1 MNARRVSNLALML
14 PPVIGLIAF
23 RFHVL
28 TLVFICVAELAMLVP
43 RDLLHSQSRVCR
55 RTGWCLLVGLI
66 LGLSFGACLGSAAV
80 QDGAFQSHDSGED
93 TSLILMSY
101 VIKGGL
107 LTLVL
112 AWLSVLTAAF
122 LNFTAARR
130 KRRASQQRPPLLHA
144 LFPNRTA
151 LSCAIFIAV
160 EFLSIGSILLMFFAA
175 VTSGE
180 IEGVSTLIIPL
191 GLLIWGCCN
200 NSLLFLLWTLACS
213 GDNEAHGIAKCL
225 ICPTSIVCAFSST
238 LRLVPMSAPIL
249 LSFPDTLFQLTLC
262 CPIYLTWAWLN
273 KRKTCCPTQ
282 RPE

>member
-1 MNARRVSNLALML
+1 MNARRVSNLALL
-14 PPVIGLIAF
+14 LFPVIGLIAF

-28 TLVFICVAELAMLVP
+28 TLVFICIAEFAMLVP
-43 RDLLHSQSRVCR
+43 RKLLHSQSCVCR
-55 RTGWCLLVGLI
+55 RTGWCLFVGVI
-66 LGLSFGACLGSAAV
+66 LGLSFDACLGSAAV
-80 QDGAFQSHDSGED
+80 RDGAFQSHDSGED

-107 LTLVL
+107 LTLVFS
-112 AWLSVLTAAF
+112 WLSVLTAAI

-130 KRRASQQRPPLLHA
+130 KRRASQQRTPLLHA

-151 LSCAIFIAV
+151 RSCAIFIV
-160 EFLSIGSILLMFFAA
+160 IEFLSIGSILLMLFAA
-175 VTSGE
+175 VTLGK
-180 IEGVSTLIIPL
+180 INGVPALIILL
-191 GLLIWGCCN
+191 GLLMWGCCN

-249 LSFPDTLFQLTLC
+249 LSFPDTMFQLTLC

-273 KRKTCCPTQ
+273 KRKTCLSTQ